1 MPTTDRAVNL
11 YEKDQAICAPW
22 SISTLEGVTEY
33 EVSGDKPSNT
43 NPIHPLPLLWSFA
56 FLAQTSIWGSRNVER
71 RYGVDRIPTLV

>member
-43 NPIHPLPLLWSFA
+43 NPIHPLPLL
-56 FLAQTSIWGSRNVER
+56 
-71 RYGVDRIPTLV
+71 